1 MIPMLSESLFGNW
14 FMLQHYEPMQ
24 KMYYSVGGELTE
36 GYVSRLNLVSKTIVE
51 TAIREH
57 DWYPQGY
64 LGGVHGAYESVLHDL
79 MYRRYKDVSVGLSI
93 ALHSGI
99 ADLYKPV
106 MKAFDKMPIERL
118 TMLYASTA
126 RPDRW
131 ENLVAE
137 ITSIVYESLE
147 STANSFQGHDDPN
160 WHHAISVFQDVFP
173 MFGSVPIGFD
183 PLQQR
188 LGDHV
193 DREAEPEHAGV
204 LSFNIAGAPGG
215 GWPLRASRRH
225 GGYADDRVWHPEG
238 CRVQGIPEAEAATR
252 GQP

>member
-1 MIPMLSESLFGNW
+1 MLSESLFGNW

-118 TMLYASTA
+118 TMLYGEA
-126 RPDRW
+126 
-131 ENLVAE
+131 
-137 ITSIVYESLE
+137 
-147 STANSFQGHDDPN
+147 
-160 WHHAISVFQDVFP
+160 
-173 MFGSVPIGFD
+173 GSVGKS
-183 PLQQR
+183 R
-188 LGDHV
+188 RRDHV
-193 DREAEPEHAGV
+193 DR
-204 LSFNIAGAPGG
+204 
-215 GWPLRASRRH
+215 LRELRVDSKFLPRPRRSQLASRNLSLSGRVP
-225 GGYADDRVWHPEG
+225 DVRQRPDRLRPAPTAPWRS
-238 CRVQGIPEAEAATR
+238 C
-252 GQP
+252 